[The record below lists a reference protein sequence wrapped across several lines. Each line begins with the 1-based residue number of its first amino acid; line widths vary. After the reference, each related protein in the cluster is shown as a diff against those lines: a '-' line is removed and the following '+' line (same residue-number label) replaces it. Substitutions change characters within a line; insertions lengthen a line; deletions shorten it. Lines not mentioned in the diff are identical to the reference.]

1 MADENGTSTGVEGE
15 RRLILEARPRGRL
28 ALLGAY
34 TRLSGPGWLQSAIT
48 LGGGSLAGSLYLG
61 VLGGTALLWTQPVAM
76 VLGVIMLSAISYVTL
91 STGQR
96 PFQAINRHVN
106 PVLGWGWAIA
116 TMMANLVWA
125 LPQFSLGAAALRQ
138 NLVPGLVGPEAMSDT
153 SGKLVACGLIL
164 AICIVVVLFYDSG
177 RKGIRIFE
185 YLLKAMV
192 GVVVICFFGVV
203 AKMSLSGDG
212 LPWSRIVQGFVPNFS
227 MLSEPAES
235 FQPFIGAV
243 APAFQSFW
251 TDMIVGQ
258 QRDVMITVTATAVGI
273 NMTFLLPYSML
284 KRGWGRDFR
293 GLAIFDLSTGLFI
306 PFILATSCV
315 VIASSSRFHAQAT
328 PGFLGERDEAG
339 QLIEPS
345 PAMAGKYEKIALA
358 RVCEEIRSEVVAAS
372 PDLSAE
378 EQKARYSETLAAMTD
393 EHRSQ
398 RIEAL
403 PEADRRMAA
412 MLVKRDAFD
421 LAQSLAPLTGSIFAQ
436 YLFGIGVVGMAISS
450 IIILMLI
457 NGFVVCEILGYES
470 KGWPHRIGAMMPA
483 VGALAPFI
491 WTGGKAQFW
500 LAVPTSVF
508 GMTLIPIA
516 YCTFLLL
523 INQRK
528 LLGDAMPRGGKRVVW
543 NVLMVVAIAWTG
555 FGSMYA
561 VWSKVHWYGMGLV
574 AAFILLAVVVHFNRK
589 PRDV

>member
-1 MADENGTSTGVEGE
+1 MADESDPTTNVEAE
-15 RRLILEARPRGRL
+15 RRLIVEARPKGKL
-28 ALLGAY
+28 AVLGAY

-61 VLGGTALLWTQPVAM
+61 VLGGTALLWAQPVAM
-76 VLGVIMLSAISYVTL
+76 ILGVIMLSAIGYVTL
-91 STGQR
+91 STGER

-106 PVLGWGWAIA
+106 PVLGWGWVIA
-116 TMMANLVWA
+116 TMMANLVWS

-138 NLVPGLVGPEAMSDT
+138 NLMPGLLGSEAMSDT
-153 SGKLVACGLIL
+153 AGKLVACGGIL
-164 AICIVVVLFYDSG
+164 AICVAVVWFYDSG
-177 RKGIRIFE
+177 KKGIRLFE

-192 GVVVICFFGVV
+192 GVIVLCFFGVV
-203 AKMSLSGDG
+203 IKMSLTGDG
-212 LPWSRIVQGFVPNFS
+212 LEWGRILGGFIPDLQ
-227 MLSEPAES
+227 MLTQPAEA
-235 FQPFIGAV
+235 FQPVIAQV
-243 APAFQSFW
+243 APAFQEFW
-251 TDMIVGQ
+251 TSMIVGQ

-284 KRGWGRDFR
+284 KRGWDKDFR
-293 GLAIFDLSTGLFI
+293 GLAIFDLSTGLFV

-315 VIASSSRFHAQAT
+315 VIASASRFHAT
-328 PGFLGERDEAG
+328 PSPGLLGERNEAG
-339 QLIEPS
+339 VVIEPS
-345 PAMAGKYEKIALA
+345 PAIVAKYEKIALA
-358 RVCEEIRSEVVAAS
+358 RVGQEIGADQLSL
-372 PDLSAE
+372 LSAAE
-378 EQKARYSETLAAMTD
+378 KKARV
-393 EHRSQ
+393 
-398 RIEAL
+398 EAL

-421 LAQSLAPLTGSIFAQ
+421 LAESLAPLTGNVFAQ

-457 NGFVVCEILGYES
+457 NGFVICEILGYAS
-470 KGWPHRIGAMMPA
+470 RGWPHRIGSLMPA
-483 VGALAPFI
+483 IGALAPFI

-528 LLGDAMPRGGKRVVW
+528 LLGDAMPKGGKRVAW
-543 NVLMVVAIAWTG
+543 NVLMAIAILWTG

-561 VWSKVHWYGMGLV
+561 VWSKAHWYGMGLV
-574 AAFILLAVVVHFNRK
+574 GAFTLLAVVVHFAR
-589 PRDV
+589 RARA

>member
-1 MADENGTSTGVEGE
+1 MADESDPTTNVEAE
-15 RRLILEARPRGRL
+15 RKLIVEARPKGRL
-28 ALLGAY
+28 AVLGAY

-61 VLGGTALLWTQPVAM
+61 VLGGTALLWAQPVAM
-76 VLGVIMLSAISYVTL
+76 ILGVIMLSAIGYVTL
-91 STGQR
+91 STGER

-116 TMMANLVWA
+116 TLMANLVWA

-138 NLVPGLVGPEAMSDT
+138 NLVPDLLGSGAMSDT
-153 SGKLVACGLIL
+153 AGKLVACGGIL
-164 AICIVVVLFYDSG
+164 TICIVVVWFYDSG
-177 RKGIRIFE
+177 KKGIRIFE

-192 GVVVICFFGVV
+192 GVIVVCFFGVV
-203 AKMSLSGDG
+203 IKMSITGDG
-212 LPWSRIVQGFVPNFS
+212 LEWGRILRGFIPDLR
-227 MLSEPAES
+227 MLSQPAEA
-235 FQPFIGAV
+235 FQPVIASV
-243 APAFQSFW
+243 APAFQEFW
-251 TDMIVGQ
+251 TSMIVGQ

-284 KRGWGRDFR
+284 KRGWDKDFR
-293 GLAIFDLSTGLFI
+293 GLAIFDLSTGLFV

-315 VIASSSRFHAQAT
+315 VIASASRFHAT
-328 PGFLGERDEAG
+328 PSPGLLGERNEAG
-339 QLIEPS
+339 VVIEPS
-345 PAMAGKYEKIALA
+345 PAIVAKYEKIALA
-358 RVCEEIRSEVVAAS
+358 RVGQEIGADQVSL
-372 PDLSAE
+372 LSAAE
-378 EQKARYSETLAAMTD
+378 KKEQID
-393 EHRSQ
+393 
-398 RIEAL
+398 AL

-421 LAQSLAPLTGSIFAQ
+421 LAQSLSPLTGNIFAQ

-457 NGFVVCEILGYES
+457 NGFVVCEILGYAS
-470 KGWPHRIGAMMPA
+470 RGWPHRIGSLMPA
-483 VGALAPFI
+483 IGALAPFI

-528 LLGDAMPRGGKRVVW
+528 LLGDAMPKGGKRVAW
-543 NVLMVVAIAWTG
+543 NVLMAIAILWTG

-574 AAFILLAVVVHFNRK
+574 GAFILLAVIVHFAR
-589 PRDV
+589 RARASRS